1 MEPLSLIAGLLAIP
15 VAMLGIALLGGE
27 QESVREFLLYV
38 WRKLR
43 GSK

>member
-27 QESVREFLLYV
+27 QESVREFFRWIYNKI
-38 WRKLR
+38 RR
-43 GSK
+43 